1 MKRPPTE
8 AARTMTTVITVVP
21 VLFDVEPEESLTTEE
36 GVVPAAST
44 EAVLVT
50 VDFGSEDALVGVSSV
65 GAGVVDAAVEEV
77 DAVED
82 VDELVDE
89 RLVELPLIDEDEEL
103 LEVSEEEEEED
114 CDEVE
119 AEVDDVDDRSE
130 VAEEASVED
139 ELVEEVDAA
148 LVVELMDVVE
158 LTVELSLP
166 PSRKCA
172 MLLPRESP

>member
-1 MKRPPTE
+1 
-8 AARTMTTVITVVP
+8 MTTVITVVP